1 MRKNEDGMYT
11 YLDVPS
17 KYNCVYK
24 KLLIKLSDLGVDMI
38 KDCTSTC
45 KGINRQ
51 VINCWN
57 MFQSACAA
65 YTLGYWKQAD
75 LLINYINS
83 SLQFGCDEYTT
94 DEKPVFMIFEL
105 NIPITITGSQ
115 KIKYNEANFVIANRE
130 YVVEDTLTIYQVI
143 NERENIIASGLSVN
157 SPVKFNELVLNAEVG
172 QVYIFRASVE
182 GQDGE
187 TYYSNDYIVECV
199 SVPAMNVMYYG
210 HTDIAPQVFDKMSIN
225 DIMAIEGNTPR
236 TITGSNN
243 NTFII
248 KQKKKIHYLLIPDK
262 LMTLVKAEYG
272 TTLVTTLWD
281 GEEEGAYKTN
291 NPGGIYDGIH
301 YNVFFLYSPSI
312 FDDDIR
318 ITCRNK

>member
-94 DEKPVFMIFEL
+94 DEKPVFMTFEL

-143 NERENIIASGLSVN
+143 NERENIMASGLSVN

-236 TITGSNN
+236 TITGSNS

-248 KQKKKIHYLLIPDK
+248 KQKKKIHYLLIPDE

-272 TTLVTTLWD
+272 TILVTTLWD
-281 GEEEGAYKTN
+281 GKEGAYKTN

>member
-210 HTDIAPQVFDKMSIN
+210 HTDIALQVFDKMSIN

-281 GEEEGAYKTN
+281 GKEGAYKTN

>member
-1 MRKNEDGMYT
+1 MRKNENGMYT

-75 LLINYINS
+75 LLINYINN

-130 YVVEDTLTIYQVI
+130 HVVEDTLTIYQVI

-199 SVPAMNVMYYG
+199 SIPAMNVMYYG

-272 TTLVTTLWD
+272 TILVTTLWD
-281 GEEEGAYKTN
+281 GEEGAYKTN

>member
-143 NERENIIASGLSVN
+143 NGRENIIASGLSVN

-281 GEEEGAYKTN
+281 GKEGAYKTN

>member
-143 NERENIIASGLSVN
+143 NKRENIIASGLSVN

-225 DIMAIEGNTPR
+225 DIMGIEGNTPR

-281 GEEEGAYKTN
+281 GKEGAYKTN
-291 NPGGIYDGIH
+291 NPGGIYDGIN

>member
-225 DIMAIEGNTPR
+225 DIVAIEGNTPR

-243 NTFII
+243 STFII

-281 GEEEGAYKTN
+281 GKEGAYKTN

>member
-115 KIKYNEANFVIANRE
+115 KIKYNEANFIIANRE

-248 KQKKKIHYLLIPDK
+248 KQKKKIHYLLIPDE

-272 TTLVTTLWD
+272 TILVTTLWD
-281 GEEEGAYKTN
+281 GEEGAYKTN

>member
-45 KGINRQ
+45 KGINRR

-115 KIKYNEANFVIANRE
+115 KIEYNEANFVIANRE
-130 YVVEDTLTIYQVI
+130 YVVEDTLTIYQII

-172 QVYIFRASVE
+172 QIYIFRASVE

-210 HTDIAPQVFDKMSIN
+210 HTDIAPQVFDKMSID
-225 DIMAIEGNTPR
+225 DIMGIEGNTPR

-248 KQKKKIHYLLIPDK
+248 KQKKKIHYLLIPDE

-272 TTLVTTLWD
+272 TILVTTLWD
-281 GEEEGAYKTN
+281 GEEGAYKTN
-291 NPGGIYDGIH
+291 NPGGIHDGIH

>member
-182 GQDGE
+182 GEDGE
-187 TYYSNDYIVECV
+187 TYYSNDYIVKCV

-210 HTDIAPQVFDKMSIN
+210 HTDIAPQVFDKMSID
-225 DIMAIEGNTPR
+225 DIMSIEGNTPR
-236 TITGSNN
+236 TITGNTN

-248 KQKKKIHYLLIPDK
+248 KQKKKIHYLLIPDE

-272 TTLVTTLWD
+272 TILVTTLWD
-281 GEEEGAYKTN
+281 GEEGAYKTN

>member
-225 DIMAIEGNTPR
+225 DIMGIEGNTPR
-236 TITGSNN
+236 TITGNNN

-248 KQKKKIHYLLIPDK
+248 KQKKKIHYLLIPDE

-272 TTLVTTLWD
+272 TILVTTLWD
-281 GEEEGAYKTN
+281 GEEGAYKTN

>member
-65 YTLGYWKQAD
+65 YILGYWKQAD

-172 QVYIFRASVE
+172 QVYIFRANVE

-248 KQKKKIHYLLIPDK
+248 KQKKKIHYLLIPDE

-272 TTLVTTLWD
+272 TILVTTLWD
-281 GEEEGAYKTN
+281 GEEGAYKTN

>member
-11 YLDVPS
+11 YLDVPT

-51 VINCWN
+51 VINCWS

-187 TYYSNDYIVECV
+187 TYYSNDYIVKCV

-272 TTLVTTLWD
+272 AILVTTLWD
-281 GEEEGAYKTN
+281 GKEGAYKTN

>member
-1 MRKNEDGMYT
+1 
-11 YLDVPS
+11 
-17 KYNCVYK
+17 
-24 KLLIKLSDLGVDMI
+24 MI

-94 DEKPVFMIFEL
+94 DEKPVFMTFEL
-105 NIPITITGSQ
+105 NIPMSITGAQ
-115 KIKYNEANFVIANRE
+115 QIKYNEATFVIANKE
-130 YVVEDTLTIYQVI
+130 YVVKDTLTIYQVI
-143 NERENIIASGLSVN
+143 NERENIIASGLSID
-157 SPVKFNELVLNAEVG
+157 SPAKFNELTLNAQVG

-182 GQDGE
+182 GEDGE
-187 TYYSNDYIVECV
+187 TYYSNDFIVKCV

-272 TTLVTTLWD
+272 TILVTTLWD
-281 GEEEGAYKTN
+281 GEEGAYKTN

>member
-187 TYYSNDYIVECV
+187 TYYSNDYIVKCV

-210 HTDIAPQVFDKMSIN
+210 HTDIAPQVFDKMSID

-272 TTLVTTLWD
+272 TILVTTLWD
-281 GEEEGAYKTN
+281 GEEGAYKTN
-291 NPGGIYDGIH
+291 NPGGIYDDIH

>member
-272 TTLVTTLWD
+272 TILVTTLWD
-281 GEEEGAYKTN
+281 GEEGAYKTN

>member
-187 TYYSNDYIVECV
+187 TYYSNDYIVKCV

-225 DIMAIEGNTPR
+225 DIIAIEGNTPR

-248 KQKKKIHYLLIPDK
+248 KQKKKIHYLLIPDE

-272 TTLVTTLWD
+272 TILVTTLWD
-281 GEEEGAYKTN
+281 GEEGAYKTN
-291 NPGGIYDGIH
+291 NPGGIYEGIH

>member
-38 KDCTSTC
+38 KDCASTC

-94 DEKPVFMIFEL
+94 DEKPVFMTFEL

-272 TTLVTTLWD
+272 TVLVTTLWD
-281 GEEEGAYKTN
+281 GKEGAYKTN

-301 YNVFFLYSPSI
+301 YNVFFLYSPSV

>member
-187 TYYSNDYIVECV
+187 TYYSNDYIAECV

-272 TTLVTTLWD
+272 TILVTTLWD
-281 GEEEGAYKTN
+281 GKEGAYKTN
-291 NPGGIYDGIH
+291 NPGGTYDGIH

>member
-45 KGINRQ
+45 KGINRK

-210 HTDIAPQVFDKMSIN
+210 HTDIAPQVFDKMSID

-248 KQKKKIHYLLIPDK
+248 KQKKKIHYLLIPDE

-272 TTLVTTLWD
+272 TILVTTLWD
-281 GEEEGAYKTN
+281 GEEGAYKTN

>member
-51 VINCWN
+51 IINCWN

-75 LLINYINS
+75 LLINYINN

-248 KQKKKIHYLLIPDK
+248 KQKKKIHYLLIPDE

-272 TTLVTTLWD
+272 TILVTTLWD
-281 GEEEGAYKTN
+281 GEEGAYKTN

>member
-65 YTLGYWKQAD
+65 YTLGYRKQAD

-94 DEKPVFMIFEL
+94 DEKPVFMIFKL

-225 DIMAIEGNTPR
+225 DIMAIEGNTSR

-272 TTLVTTLWD
+272 TILVTTLWD
-281 GEEEGAYKTN
+281 GEEGAYKTN

>member
-24 KLLIKLSDLGVDMI
+24 KLLIKLSNLGVDMI

-225 DIMAIEGNTPR
+225 DIMGIEGNTPR

-248 KQKKKIHYLLIPDK
+248 KQKKRIHYLLIPDK

-272 TTLVTTLWD
+272 TILVTTLWD
-281 GEEEGAYKTN
+281 GEEGAYKTN

-318 ITCRNK
+318 ITCKNK

>member
-262 LMTLVKAEYG
+262 LMTLIKAEYG
-272 TTLVTTLWD
+272 TILVTTLWD
-281 GEEEGAYKTN
+281 GEEGAYKTN

>member
-1 MRKNEDGMYT
+1 MRKNEDGMYA

-210 HTDIAPQVFDKMSIN
+210 HTDIAPQVFDKMSID

-236 TITGSNN
+236 TITGSNS

-248 KQKKKIHYLLIPDK
+248 KQKKKIHYLLIPDE

-272 TTLVTTLWD
+272 TILVTTLWD
-281 GEEEGAYKTN
+281 GEEGAYKTN

-318 ITCRNK
+318 ITCKNK

>member
-83 SLQFGCDEYTT
+83 SLQFGCDEYIT

-187 TYYSNDYIVECV
+187 TYYSNDYIVKCV

-272 TTLVTTLWD
+272 TILVTTLWD
-281 GEEEGAYKTN
+281 GEEGAYKTN

>member
-57 MFQSACAA
+57 MFQSVCAA

-210 HTDIAPQVFDKMSIN
+210 HTDIAPQVFDKMSID

-248 KQKKKIHYLLIPDK
+248 KQKKKIHYLLIPDE

-272 TTLVTTLWD
+272 TILVTTLWD
-281 GEEEGAYKTN
+281 GEEGAYKTN

>member
-157 SPVKFNELVLNAEVG
+157 SPVKFNELVLNAEAG

-272 TTLVTTLWD
+272 TALVTTLWD
-281 GEEEGAYKTN
+281 GKEGAYKTN
-291 NPGGIYDGIH
+291 NPGGIYDGIY

>member
-75 LLINYINS
+75 LLINYINN

-236 TITGSNN
+236 TITGSNS

-281 GEEEGAYKTN
+281 GKEGAYKTN

>member
-236 TITGSNN
+236 TITGSND

-272 TTLVTTLWD
+272 TILVTTLWD
-281 GEEEGAYKTN
+281 GEEGAYKTN
-291 NPGGIYDGIH
+291 NPGGTYDGIH

>member
-187 TYYSNDYIVECV
+187 TYYSNDYIVECI

-225 DIMAIEGNTPR
+225 DIIAIEGNTPR

-272 TTLVTTLWD
+272 TILVTTLWD
-281 GEEEGAYKTN
+281 GKEGAYKTN

>member
-115 KIKYNEANFVIANRE
+115 EIKYNEANFVIANRE

-157 SPVKFNELVLNAEVG
+157 SPVKFNELVLNAEAG

-225 DIMAIEGNTPR
+225 DIMGIEGNTPR

-248 KQKKKIHYLLIPDK
+248 KQEKRIHYLLIPDE

-272 TTLVTTLWD
+272 TILVTTLWD
-281 GEEEGAYKTN
+281 GEEGAYKTN

-301 YNVFFLYSPSI
+301 YNVFFLYSPSV

>member
-65 YTLGYWKQAD
+65 YTLGYRKQAD

-272 TTLVTTLWD
+272 TILVTTLWD
-281 GEEEGAYKTN
+281 GEEGAYKTN
-291 NPGGIYDGIH
+291 NPGGTYDGIH

>member
-1 MRKNEDGMYT
+1 MRKNENGMYT

-75 LLINYINS
+75 LLINYINN

-94 DEKPVFMIFEL
+94 DEKPVFTIFEL

-130 YVVEDTLTIYQVI
+130 YAVEDTLTIYQVI

-248 KQKKKIHYLLIPDK
+248 KQEKKIHYLLIPDE

-272 TTLVTTLWD
+272 TVLVSTLWD
-281 GEEEGAYKTN
+281 GEEGAYKTN
-291 NPGGIYDGIH
+291 NPGGIYDDIH

>member
-187 TYYSNDYIVECV
+187 TYYSNDYIVKCV

-272 TTLVTTLWD
+272 TILVTTLWD
-281 GEEEGAYKTN
+281 GEGGAYKTN

>member
-143 NERENIIASGLSVN
+143 NERKNIIASGLSVN

-187 TYYSNDYIVECV
+187 TYYSNDYIVKCV

-236 TITGSNN
+236 TITGSNSN
-243 NTFII
+243 AFII

-281 GEEEGAYKTN
+281 GKEGAYKTN

>member
-172 QVYIFRASVE
+172 QVYMFRASVE

-187 TYYSNDYIVECV
+187 TYYSNDYIVKCV

-248 KQKKKIHYLLIPDK
+248 KQKKKIHYLLIPDE

-272 TTLVTTLWD
+272 TILVTTLWD
-281 GEEEGAYKTN
+281 GEEGAYKTN
-291 NPGGIYDGIH
+291 NPGGTYDGIH

>member
-17 KYNCVYK
+17 KYNCIYK

-248 KQKKKIHYLLIPDK
+248 KQKKKIHYLLIPDE

-272 TTLVTTLWD
+272 TILVSTLWD
-281 GEEEGAYKTN
+281 GEEGAYKTN